1 MVMGLREK
9 KKQQTREM
17 ILNNSMELFTR
28 KGVDEVGMRELA
40 QVCGLGIG
48 TYYNYFKSKEE
59 VIFSLFADILRD
71 ALQRKP
77 FDVSVAAT
85 PGDTLAQN
93 YYSLLEILSEH
104 QNILDEFLV
113 VVQSPK
119 NYETD
124 ESLGSRILPQMIL
137 DYWEWSRPLLESIH
151 ANYENEDTG
160 HVARLMWSHFLNE
173 LNVLTSPLNKDNA
186 REYNKFSSRHFL
198 NGFHV

>member
-1 MVMGLREK
+1 MGLREK

-59 VIFSLFADILRD
+59 VIFSLFADILRE
-71 ALQRKP
+71 ALRRRP
-77 FDVSVAAT
+77 FDVTMDAS
-85 PGDTLAQN
+85 PGDTLADN
-93 YYSLLEILSEH
+93 YQALLGILSEH
-104 QNILDEFLV
+104 KNILDEFLV

-119 NYETD
+119 NYVTE
-124 ESLGSRILPQMIL
+124 ESLGSKILPQMIL
-137 DYWEWSRPLLESIH
+137 DYWEWVRPMLESIH

-160 HVARLMWSHFLNE
+160 HVARLMWGHFLSE
-173 LNVLTSPLNKDNA
+173 LNVLTSPLN
-186 REYNKFSSRHFL
+186 RETANDFNRFSSRHFL

>member
-1 MVMGLREK
+1 MGLREK

-59 VIFSLFADILRD
+59 VIFSLFADILRE
-71 ALQRKP
+71 ALVRKP
-77 FDVSVAAT
+77 FDVSAAAA
-85 PGDTLAQN
+85 PGDTLAAN
-93 YYSLLEILSEH
+93 YMSLLEVLGEH
-104 QNILDEFLV
+104 KNIMDEFLV

-119 NYETD
+119 NYASED
-124 ESLGSRILPQMIL
+124 SLGSKILPQMIL
-137 DYWEWSRPLLESIH
+137 DYWEWVRPLLESIH
-151 ANYENEDTG
+151 ADYQNEDTG

-173 LNVLTSPLNKDNA
+173 LNVLTSPMN
-186 REYNKFSSRHFL
+186 RETALDFNKFSSRHFL